1 MKTTSLAAAELLKTH
16 RSMCNCDNAHGIC
29 QLFVGLIDSYH
40 DEVVAG
46 YKAQVAGQAHYIKCL
61 LDEIR
66 ELKEAIREQDNAN
79 GNG

>member
-1 MKTTSLAAAELLKTH
+1 MKLVVTIMLAMIITQFAYYHELDQ
-16 RSMCNCDNAHGIC
+16 RNEI
-29 QLFVGLIDSYH
+29 V
-40 DEVVAG
+40 G